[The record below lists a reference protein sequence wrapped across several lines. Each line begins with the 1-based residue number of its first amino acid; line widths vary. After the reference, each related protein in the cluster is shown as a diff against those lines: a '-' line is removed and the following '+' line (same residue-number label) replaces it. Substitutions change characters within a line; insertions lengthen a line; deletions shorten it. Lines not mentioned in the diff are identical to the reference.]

1 MLPGCVYETE
11 VHILMTQSLIIT
23 DEPPFFF
30 FGKGELDDELGLD
43 G

>member
-1 MLPGCVYETE
+1 MLPGCMYETE
-11 VHILMTQSLIIT
+11 VRILMTQSEIT
-23 DEPPFFF
+23 HEPFIFL